1 MLPGGFFSA
10 SGLPRKLGPSKNK
23 GKWCVSKSFRESAAK
38 LHQEK
43 RTEMKRLTY
52 LLLAGIVLLSLGSG
66 NAFGQATASGNI
78 QGTVTDKSTAVVSG
92 AQIVAKSKSTD
103 TTRTTTTNDTGYY
116 RFELLPVGT
125 YTVTISK
132 AGFATVAET
141 IEILVGQM
149 ATVNAELRPGT
160 ASEVVEVT
168 SEAPLVDQ
176 FKTSVSQNITTSQI
190 EDLPL
195 LGRDVANLAYL
206 APGVRASDSY
216 DPTKNRYAILSVNGQ
231 GGRNVNTTINGVDN
245 KDNTVGGPVMQLPL
259 EAVQEF
265 VISTQRFSAANG
277 RSEGA
282 AINMITKSGT
292 NKYHGSAFGFFRE
305 QQFNA
310 ANVDEQTSGVKG
322 PYSRQFFGG
331 SVGGPILKD
340 KLFGFF
346 AFERQREQTSKTESP
361 DALAELQ
368 LAKGAGL
375 AAEPSP
381 IIPTPFYEN
390 RYNGRLDYKFND
402 RETAYISYTS
412 QANNSLNDQ
421 AGSTGDLTEGNFTKN
436 HLQAANFTLNSVLSN
451 SLVNSFLVGYQYWNN
466 IIDSTAKVPYV
477 TFLGGS
483 SFGTNVNVPQQSY
496 QRKWQFRDDITKTYG
511 RHTFGGGV
519 DFIYNPKLGGFFESN
534 STVEV
539 DFGADPS
546 CILATVDDNKKKCG
560 PSFYPQHFATPGAVI
575 GMSGSAGNPYF
586 DMPGGTKQ
594 LGLYFQDDWKVT
606 RRLSL
611 NLGIRWDKDF
621 NLVGAT
627 AIAGSRTF
635 EELTAIGSPYAKL
648 SHDDNK
654 DFSPRVGFAYDLTGK
669 GKQILRGGYGL
680 YYGNIFQN
688 IPLFMIQQANPTIY
702 QGLFSLT
709 ADGIGTSCNPADCT
723 VPGTTIPLSSW
734 RYGVDPFPTLPPP
747 LSSLVGGATG
757 RLMDP
762 NYRNPVS
769 QQFNVGYQW
778 AVTNYSV
785 IEVEYVHELGLH
797 ENKTV
802 NINPTIASG
811 IGIDSKG
818 NPFVIAARPLSAAF
832 AAAGVPV
839 LGRVMDEQSVNRS
852 RYDGLNFSYRQHMT
866 KHFSL
871 NANYTLSRAMG
882 WGVESGGADAGSGF
896 RNYPHDPLNIWDP
909 RDFGPT
915 PNDERHHIS
924 LSGVA
929 QLPFGFQVAPI
940 LTYGSARPFDLRSAT
955 DILVRGSGYSRPV
968 IVPNSDPTNFTAIG
982 DAVTAFNCLAAG
994 TCHQVGYDTMRGN
1007 YFFQTDLRVAKNI
1020 RVREGMNLQLIFQ
1033 AFNLTNK
1040 SNTGSNIHNTAGAG
1054 GFLTRA
1060 GFINPNSTFI
1070 PRAFIGEFGAR
1081 FTF

>member
-1 MLPGGFFSA
+1 MRRITYVLSA
-10 SGLPRKLGPSKNK
+10 
-23 GKWCVSKSFRESAAK
+23 VVF
-38 LHQEK
+38 
-43 RTEMKRLTY
+43 
-52 LLLAGIVLLSLGSG
+52 LLSFGSG
-66 NAFGQATASGNI
+66 KAFAQATATGTI
-78 QGTVTDKSTAVVSG
+78 QGTVTDTSGAVISG
-92 AQIVAKSKSTD
+92 AQVVAKSKTTD
-103 TTRTTTTNDTGYY
+103 TTRTTTTSSA
-116 RFELLPVGT
+116 GT
-125 YTVTISK
+125 YSFDMLPISTYTISITNT
-132 AGFATVAET
+132 GFTSMTET
-141 IEILVGQM
+141 LEILIGQV
-149 ATVNAELRPGT
+149 ATVNAELKPGST
-160 ASEVVEVT
+160 SVVVEVT
-168 SEAPLVDQ
+168 GEAPLVDEA
-176 FKTSVSQNITTSQI
+176 KTSVSQTISTTEI
-190 EDLPL
+190 EELPL

-206 APGVRASDSY
+206 APGVRATDSY

-231 GGRNVNTTINGVDN
+231 GGRNVNVTINGVDN

-265 VISTQRFSAANG
+265 VISSQRFSAANG

-282 AINMITKSGT
+282 AINLITKAGT
-292 NKYHGSAFGFFRE
+292 NAFHGSLFGFFRE

-310 ANVDEQTSGVKG
+310 ENVDEQAANQKG

-331 SVGGPILKD
+331 SVGGPIVKD

-346 AFERQREQTSKTESP
+346 AFERQREHTSKTESP
-361 DALAELQ
+361 DALSELQ
-368 LAKGAGL
+368 IAAAAGL
-375 AAEPSP
+375 DAVPSA
-381 IIPTPFYEN
+381 IIPTPFSEN
-390 RYNGRLDYKFND
+390 RYNARLDFKLTD
-402 RETAYISYTS
+402 RETAYVSYTAQS
-412 QANNSLNDQ
+412 NNSLNDQ

-436 HLQAANFTLNSVLSN
+436 HLLVANVTLSSVLSN
-451 SLVNSFLVGYQYWNN
+451 TLVNTFMVGYQYWNN
-466 IIDSTAKVPYV
+466 IIDSSDKVPFV
-477 TFLGGS
+477 TFIGGS
-483 SFGTNVNVPQQSY
+483 SFGTNVNVPQESY
-496 QRKWQFRDDITKTYG
+496 QKKWQFRDDVTKTWG
-511 RHTFGGGV
+511 RHTFGAGV

-546 CILATVDDNKKKCG
+546 AIVSNAGGL
-560 PSFYPQHFATPGAVI
+560 YPNGFATPGAVI

-606 RRLSL
+606 KRLSL
-611 NLGIRWDKDF
+611 NLGVRWDKDF
-621 NLVGAT
+621 NLVGAS

-635 EELTAIGSPYAKL
+635 LELQAINSPFAHL

-654 DFSPRVGFAYDLTGK
+654 DFSPRIGFAYDLTGQ
-669 GKQILRGGYGL
+669 GKHILHGGYGL

-702 QGLFSLT
+702 QGLFSIT
-709 ADGIGTSCNPADCT
+709 AGGPGTNCDPTNTGSLCT
-723 VPGTTIPLSSW
+723 VPGTTIKLSDW

-747 LSSLVGGATG
+747 LTQLVNGATG

-762 NYRNPVS
+762 HYRNPVS
-769 QQFNVGYQW
+769 QQFNFGYQW
-778 AVTNYSV
+778 AVTRNSV

-797 ENKTV
+797 EDKTV
-802 NINPTIASG
+802 NINPIIEDPATLVS
-811 IGIDSKG
+811 
-818 NPFVIAARPLSAAF
+818 ARPLAAAF

-839 LGRVMDEQSVNRS
+839 LGRVMNEESVNRS
-852 RYDGLNFSYRQHMT
+852 RYDGLNVSYRQHMT
-866 KHFSL
+866 RHFSL

-882 WGVESGGADAGSGF
+882 WAVESGGADAPSGF

-924 LSGVA
+924 ASGIVT
-929 QLPFGFQVAPI
+929 LPWGVTIAPI

-955 DILVRGSGYSRPV
+955 DILNRGSGYSRPV
-968 IVPNSDPTNFTAIG
+968 IVPNDDPTNLLLIG
-982 DAVTAFNCLAAG
+982 DSATALQCLAAG

-1007 YFFQTDLRVAKNI
+1007 YFFQTDMRVAKNI
-1020 RVREGMNLQLIFQ
+1020 RLGEQKNLQLMFQ

-1040 SNTGSNIHNTAGAG
+1040 SNTGSNFHNTAGAD
-1054 GFLTRA
+1054 GFLQRA

-1070 PRAFIGEFGAR
+1070 PRAFVGEFGAR